1 MKYKKIVL
9 ASLLCSLVY
18 FSPGNIF
25 SDNIKQANK
34 YYEAYDYKL
43 ALSIYEKVMQKNP
56 SLEIAQKLANCYRFI
71 NDAKGAEKAYATVL
85 TFPAAEAINYKFYA
99 DALKQNGKFD
109 EAKKNYILFGEKIPA
124 KVEEATRLA
133 NSTEVGRMWAEN
145 PDENVHIENIKTLNS
160 ENSEFSPV
168 KYKNDVV
175 FTSDRWFVKTEGKK
189 KKEVVYGW
197 TGNPYLKLYT
207 ATKQGTDFTVS
218 LMPDVNQEYHTGPAA
233 FTASGDT
240 VFFTLTE
247 SPKGKKK
254 KTPFLTKKIYTAYK
268 KGTSWSAPTPISLNN
283 ANYSIQHPAL
293 SPNGNILYFAS
304 DMPGGQGGMDI
315 YASERQ
321 ADGSWGI
328 PVNCGSNI
336 NSSDDDVFP
345 AVRADGKLYFSS
357 KGHVGMGGL
366 DIFTAE
372 GAYNKFTLA
381 ENLKAPI
388 NSTNDD
394 FGILFLDDLNGYLSS
409 NRSGGMGL
417 DDIYSFLIIP
427 KKAAPVF
434 AIDGEVIDQLTGKVL
449 SNIDVILL
457 NKTTNE
463 QLRTVSDNQG
473 RFHFDL
479 SPETDYVITGN
490 ESQYYS
496 KKEGNISTK
505 GLKEST
511 VFNVTFDLER
521 AKDDTY
527 MVKLKNIYYNFDK
540 WNIRSD
546 AAVELNKVA
555 SFITNMPNVNVELR
569 SHTDSRGKAVYNKW
583 LSQKRAESAVNYL
596 VKQGVASSRLT
607 AVGLGETELLN
618 QCSDGVKCSFSAH
631 QMNRRTEFK
640 VVKINM

>member
-1 MKYKKIVL
+1 MKYRKIVL
-9 ASLLCSLVY
+9 VSILCSLVY
-18 FSPGNIF
+18 FSPENIF

-34 YYEAYDYKL
+34 YYETYDYKL
-43 ALSIYEKVMQKNP
+43 ALSIYEKVMQKKP
-56 SLEIAQKLANCYRFI
+56 SLEVAQKLANCYRFI
-71 NDAKGAEKAYATVL
+71 NDARGAEKAYATVL
-85 TFPAAEAINYKFYA
+85 SYPEAEAINYKFYA
-99 DALKQNGKFD
+99 DALKQNGKF
-109 EAKKNYILFGEKIPA
+109 EAAKKNYILFGEKLPA
-124 KVEEATRLA
+124 KLEEATRLA

-145 PDENVHIENIKTLNS
+145 PDENVHIENIKALNS

-168 KYKNDVV
+168 KYKSDIV
-175 FTSDRWFVKTEGKK
+175 FTSDRWFIKTEGKK
-189 KKEVVYGW
+189 TKEVVFGW

-207 ATKQGTDFTVS
+207 AAKQGNAFAVA

-233 FTASGDT
+233 FTSSGDT
-240 VFFTLTE
+240 ILFTLTE

-254 KTPFLTKKIYTAYK
+254 TTPFPTKKIYTAYK
-268 KGTSWSAPTPISLNN
+268 KGTSWSIATPIGLNSP
-283 ANYSIQHPAL
+283 NYSIQHPAL
-293 SPNGNILYFAS
+293 SADGKILYFAS

-321 ADGSWGI
+321 PDGTWGT

-345 AVRADGKLYFSS
+345 AVRADGKFYFSS

-366 DIFTAE
+366 DIFTAK
-372 GAYNKFTLA
+372 GSYDKFTLA
-381 ENLKAPI
+381 ENLKAPM

-394 FGILFLDDLNGYLSS
+394 FGILFSDDLNGYLSS

-417 DDIYSFLIIP
+417 DDIYSFLIVP
-427 KKAAPVF
+427 KKPAAVF
-434 AIDGEVIDQLTGKVL
+434 AIDGKVIDQLTGNVL
-449 SNIDVILL
+449 SNIDVVLL

-463 QLRTVSDNQG
+463 QLTTISDSQG

-479 SPETDYVITGN
+479 APETEYLITGN
-490 ESQYYS
+490 ETQYFS

-511 VFNVTFDLER
+511 IFNVKFDLER
-521 AKDDTY
+521 AKDEAY
-527 MVKLKNIYYNFDK
+527 VVKLKNIYYNFDK
-540 WNIRSD
+540 WNIRND
-546 AAVELNKVA
+546 AALELNKVA
-555 SFITNMPNVNVELR
+555 SFINNMPNINVELR
-569 SHTDSRGKAVYNKW
+569 SHTDSRGKAIYNKW

-596 VKQGVASSRLT
+596 VKQGVATSRLS

-618 QCSDGVKCSFSAH
+618 GCSDGVKCSAAAH